1 MLGTV
6 SREAGCE
13 YVEHGLLAFLLGLLD
28 NALSA
33 PSQGSKNIV
42 YVTLD
47 TATIRSKISASGLVV
62 KSNVAIVGPRVRFT
76 AGAFFLLFWHQ
87 GSCFGAV
94 WSVGRCVEVA
104 VWVS

>member
-33 PSQGSKNIV
+33 LSQGSKNIV
-42 YVTLD
+42 YVALD
-47 TATIRSKISASGLVV
+47 TAANRSKISASGLVV

-76 AGAFFLLFWHQ
+76 AGAFFFFCFDIRGVALVLDSLL
-87 GSCFGAV
+87 GGM
-94 WSVGRCVEVA
+94 GRLQCG
-104 VWVS
+104 

>member
-28 NALSA
+28 NAPLSA
-33 PSQGSKNIV
+33 LSQESKNIV
-42 YVTLD
+42 YVLSD
-47 TATIRSKISASGLVV
+47 TDQNRSEISASGLVV

-87 GSCFGAV
+87 GSCFGT
-94 WSVGRCVEVA
+94 G
-104 VWVS
+104 